1 MHDLQE
7 MIIHP
12 SNEQVQEEIQMVA
25 HFELE
30 QQHEETQGNV
40 EDNLDFNVAIPQINP
55 WENFLHHEIPEDE
68 LMMDVEENDLED
80 HQNLA
85 IQDQN
90 LATQHDLN
98 YIQPEQ
104 ENLGQQQN
112 LEQHLVAQ
120 HVNQIQHEA
129 EVDIEPVFQNNI
141 QLGMVKTFFNKPPA
155 PYPSHL
161 NPPWL
166 APKPAKKSGPADKF
180 LIEIPAK
187 WLGLFQ
193 ALLRA
198 PAQYSWAKQLILSG
212 LPDLL
217 RDEGDWTAFISMNK
231 KPNTSDS
238 CAYLAEEPVG
248 VKAIEEA
255 IQD

>member
-1 MHDLQE
+1 VDDLQE

-161 NPPWL
+161 NPPWF
-166 APKPAKKSGPADKF
+166 APKPAKKSGSADKF

-198 PAQYSWAKQLILSG
+198 PAQYS
-212 LPDLL
+212 
-217 RDEGDWTAFISMNK
+217 
-231 KPNTSDS
+231 
-238 CAYLAEEPVG
+238 
-248 VKAIEEA
+248 
-255 IQD
+255 